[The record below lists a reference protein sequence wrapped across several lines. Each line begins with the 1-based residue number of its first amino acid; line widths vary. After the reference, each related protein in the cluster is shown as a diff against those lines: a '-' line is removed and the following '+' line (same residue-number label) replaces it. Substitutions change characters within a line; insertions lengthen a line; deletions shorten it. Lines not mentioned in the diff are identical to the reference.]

1 MPTYKVRYAHI
12 RQLHYRPTNRNG
24 AGRGACTAR
33 LRRGRRGPA
42 RLGTEGR
49 RHTCHARPGRRA
61 PQVHGN
67 CTIGRQRF
75 NEAAGCARLV
85 YGDVRACSR
94 TDGHTS
100 MQPIGHRRVCTTPA
114 STRPYYPKWC
124 WSARGA
130 AAGALAHPC
139 GPRGG
144 LAGWLMESLYLVAS
158 VTKCSIHTTSESG
171 PIPPAWPR
179 GDAVVAATFVPIVEA
194 RCQRGERQ
202 DAQGDD

>member
-1 MPTYKVRYAHI
+1 VGSVTAQQRTSATAATTQWPRGHPRGRVFLFLFFWAAGMPTYIVRYAHI

-24 AGRGACTAR
+24 TGRGACTAR

-124 WSARGA
+124 WSARVA
-130 AAGALAHPC
+130 ASGALAHPC
-139 GPRGG
+139 G
-144 LAGWLMESLYLVAS
+144 A
-158 VTKCSIHTTSESG
+158 
-171 PIPPAWPR
+171 
-179 GDAVVAATFVPIVEA
+179 
-194 RCQRGERQ
+194 
-202 DAQGDD
+202 